1 MTTLTVFMYIMSTI
15 HFALSLRL
23 NLIALFKQKAA
34 DGRESL
40 YDNKGS
46 PMYVGQV
53 AIEVVNCV
61 LGDSIVIWRTWVLW
75 ARNWKMIYLPCI
87 LMLGS
92 FISGSILVYEF
103 SLSPPSQPNFSNI
116 ITIWFSA
123 FGGFSFFTNLYA
135 VVVLLIKTW
144 LHHRKMRQLCIDVI
158 INGPWFY
165 SALCMIIET
174 GSIYCVAVILVI
186 ILFAQSSNVVIIVAD
201 MIAHL
206 TGIYP
211 TVIIVLVCLKMTQ
224 HDEMTRKEATLATMQ
239 FTRGD
244 QVQLTGGTLISV
256 MSMNEFEG
264 NQNQNYTS
272 MKSPASGTG
281 PMGFVMDRLGGHVE
295 SEPVSLSQDEAGL
308 RSYDYNIDSEVFPPS
323 Q

>member
-1 MTTLTVFMYIMSTI
+1 QAAGLSLSESSFLSIVCEGIFHGKIMTTLTVFMYIMSTI

-46 PMYVGQV
+46 PLYVGQV

-144 LHHRKMRQLCIDVI
+144 LHHRKMRRLCIDVI

-239 FTRGD
+239 
-244 QVQLTGGTLISV
+244 
-256 MSMNEFEG
+256 
-264 NQNQNYTS
+264 
-272 MKSPASGTG
+272 
-281 PMGFVMDRLGGHVE
+281 
-295 SEPVSLSQDEAGL
+295 
-308 RSYDYNIDSEVFPPS
+308 
-323 Q
+323 